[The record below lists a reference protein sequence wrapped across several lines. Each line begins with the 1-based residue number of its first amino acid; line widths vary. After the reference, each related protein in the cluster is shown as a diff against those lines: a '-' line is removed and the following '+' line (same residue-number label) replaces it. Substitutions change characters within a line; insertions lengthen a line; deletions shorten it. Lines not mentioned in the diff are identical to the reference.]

1 MKSIK
6 LQPLMSEK
14 EADGFIG
21 KFINEKQI
29 KHHITEDT
37 EVFKENGDLLCVLK
51 KRAVPS
57 VILENARIPFRKSAT
72 KSNNRGYASGE
83 IEKLYKVGDKIEGRV
98 IGKING
104 VKYIPLLSNGKLS
117 NTCYALPVHSS
128 VIGYMDRYPRIP
140 YCRTTAFSQTHFQ
153 EYKMC
158 IPYIQTINEVFK
170 NYAPHRYKVQKAMA
184 DASSQDFIIKDTAF
198 TTVTVNKNFRTA
210 GHKDAGDLKEGFGN
224 LGVISRGKYKGF
236 ITVLPRYG
244 VGLDV
249 GHGDVALF
257 DVHEVHGNTEPQKI
271 SYFERISVVCY
282 YREKMI
288 YCGSKEYELNR
299 AKTETKKVMLPE
311 EIEKAEK
318 IKNKILNA

>member
-6 LQPLMSEK
+6 LQPIMSEK
-14 EADGFIG
+14 EADSLVG
-21 KFINEKQI
+21 KFLTEKQV
-29 KHHITEDT
+29 KHYISEDT

-51 KRAVPS
+51 KNAVPS
-57 VILENARIPFRKSAT
+57 QILENARIPFRKSAM
-72 KSNNRGYASGE
+72 KSNNRGHASGD
-83 IEKLYKVGDKIEGRV
+83 IDTIYKIGDKIDGRI

-104 VKYIPLLSNGKLS
+104 SKYIPILSNGKLS
-117 NTCYALPVHSS
+117 KTSYSLPVNSS

-140 YCRTTAFSQTHFQ
+140 YCRTTSFSQSHFQ
-153 EYKMC
+153 EYNMC
-158 IPYIQTINEVFK
+158 IPYIQTINQVFK
-170 NYAPHRYKVQKAMA
+170 QYAPHRYKVQKAMA

-244 VGLDV
+244 VGLDI

-257 DVHEVHGNTEPQKI
+257 DVHEVHGNTEPKKI

-299 AKTETKKVMLPE
+299 AKTETKKIALPE
-311 EIEKAEK
+311 ELKKAEE
-318 IKNKILNA
+318 IRSRILG

>member
-1 MKSIK
+1 
-6 LQPLMSEK
+6 MSEK

-83 IEKLYKVGDKIEGRV
+83 IKKLYKVGDKIEGRV

-244 VGLDV
+244 VGLDI

>member
-1 MKSIK
+1 MKTIK
-6 LQPLMSEK
+6 LQPIMSEK
-14 EADGFIG
+14 EADSLVG
-21 KFINEKQI
+21 KFLTEKQV
-29 KHHITEDT
+29 KHYISEDT
-37 EVFKENGDLLCVLK
+37 EVFKDNGDLLCVLK
-51 KRAVPS
+51 KNAVPS
-57 VILENARIPFRKSAT
+57 QILENARIPFRKSAM
-72 KSNNRGYASGE
+72 KSNNRGHASGD
-83 IEKLYKVGDKIEGRV
+83 IDTIYKIGDKIDGRI

-104 VKYIPLLSNGKLS
+104 SKYIPILSNGKLS
-117 NTCYALPVHSS
+117 KTSYSLPVNSS

-140 YCRTTAFSQTHFQ
+140 YCRTTSFSQSHFQ
-153 EYKMC
+153 EYNMC
-158 IPYIQTINEVFK
+158 IPYIQTINQVFK
-170 NYAPHRYKVQKAMA
+170 QYAPHRYKVQKAMA

-244 VGLDV
+244 VGLDI

-271 SYFERISVVCY
+271 TYFERISVVCY

-299 AKTETKKVMLPE
+299 AKTETKKIALPE
-311 EIEKAEK
+311 ELKKAQE
-318 IKNKILNA
+318 IKSRILG